1 MERLAADNPEMVL
14 HADLQEDFDV
24 LGAYLTEAYMAY
36 LNSTTEAAPIPVDA
50 GQVFARLGL
59 SNLKSLTVTSHRSPK
74 GGFLNQSLV
83 LFEGQPSGIF
93 LVSGNANQPF
103 SLPGSV
109 PANAGF
115 VAEMTLNGSILL
127 EIISAIAADIMGP
140 MGQGIIDAQMAQ
152 PLTPDGLTAGDIVKR
167 LDTTILFA
175 IKLNEELP
183 EEAPPVLGLITGN
196 AAIRIA
202 GMGDLLTSLAPLLQ
216 GAGFMELTGG
226 DRSGWSFTLP
236 SPELPLAV
244 FLETIPD
251 SNDLL
256 LSLSEGSRDW
266 FLSPESTM
274 SANEAFNK
282 AVEGFPTEGLSLWYD
297 DGSLSNLQ
305 IANMQSELGGDP
317 SMTVMA
323 DIMTHLMKTFIGQQ
337 SGVTYL
343 HEDAYHAI
351 AWQPAS
357 YKAQLAL
364 TGVVVPISLVA
375 SLAQAKAESEPPAE
389 EEEAPAEPGSP
400 TE

>member
-1 MERLAADNPEMVL
+1 MTYRLTLILIATLTPFLAQGGTYATAMERLAADNPEMVL

-152 PLTPDGLTAGDIVKR
+152 PLPMDPALKTR
-167 LDTTILFA
+167 
-175 IKLNEELP
+175 
-183 EEAPPVLGLITGN
+183 PPSG
-196 AAIRIA
+196 
-202 GMGDLLTSLAPLLQ
+202 
-216 GAGFMELTGG
+216 
-226 DRSGWSFTLP
+226 RS
-236 SPELPLAV
+236 
-244 FLETIPD
+244 
-251 SNDLL
+251 
-256 LSLSEGSRDW
+256 
-266 FLSPESTM
+266 
-274 SANEAFNK
+274 
-282 AVEGFPTEGLSLWYD
+282 
-297 DGSLSNLQ
+297 Q
-305 IANMQSELGGDP
+305 
-317 SMTVMA
+317 
-323 DIMTHLMKTFIGQQ
+323 
-337 SGVTYL
+337 
-343 HEDAYHAI
+343 
-351 AWQPAS
+351 
-357 YKAQLAL
+357 
-364 TGVVVPISLVA
+364 
-375 SLAQAKAESEPPAE
+375 
-389 EEEAPAEPGSP
+389 
-400 TE
+400 